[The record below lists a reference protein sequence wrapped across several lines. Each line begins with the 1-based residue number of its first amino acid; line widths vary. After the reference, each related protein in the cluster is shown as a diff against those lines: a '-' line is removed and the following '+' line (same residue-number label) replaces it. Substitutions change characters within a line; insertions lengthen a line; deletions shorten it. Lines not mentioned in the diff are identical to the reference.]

1 MSRQL
6 EQASED
12 RNHRRQQK
20 ILEAVEYGL
29 DRAVQHSGG
38 ELTGLAIKYNG
49 GDVLLVVKVVLA
61 GKRQVAFVGA
71 DDLGSGLV
79 KVVREG
85 LADRLKWRE
94 DRYGGES

>member
-6 EQASED
+6 EQASEE
-12 RNHRRQQK
+12 RNRRRRKK
-20 ILEAVEYGL
+20 IVEAVEYGL
-29 DRAVQHSGG
+29 DSAIEHAGG
-38 ELTGLAIKYNG
+38 ELTGIAIKYNG

-61 GKRQVAFVGA
+61 GKQQVAFVGA

-85 LADRLKWRE
+85 FADRLRWRE
-94 DRYGGES
+94 DRYGG